1 MSSQDLPRDFKGIWI
16 PKEIWLHQELSIE
29 EKVLL
34 AEIESLDGEDGC
46 FASNEYFIKFFG
58 WPERTLRNHMS
69 RLKRLGFIR
78 QESFDGRTRILRKC
92 SKTTQEKFDRADRP
106 PLAGLGGK
114 KQPVSPIGDSIER
127 ENKEENKEDCNVEGG
142 PLPPKKRPG
151 MFKKF
156 DSRGQE
162 VEVNESEVFRF
173 AIRKHPD
180 WKTEEIS
187 AALDILWKCNG
198 PVNTI
203 DGFIEGTI
211 KKLRLKNNF
220 ERMEK
225 LKCTATMK
233 KKSEIELLPKDD
245 NSPKTS
251 SPEYADL
258 ATLKLHFPDL

>member
-1 MSSQDLPRDFKGIWI
+1 MSQDLPRDFKGIWI

-46 FASNEYFIKFFG
+46 FASNEYFTKFFN
-58 WPERTLRNHMS
+58 WRERKLQDHLAK
-69 RLKRLGFIR
+69 LKNLDLIKV
-78 QESFDGRTRILRKC
+78 ESFDGRRRVLRVCK
-92 SKTTQEKFDRADRP
+92 KTIYEKFRTSEVQDFT
-106 PLAGLGGK
+106 PLTCDISH
-114 KQPVSPIGDSIER
+114 PSPIGDSIER